1 MYADLRSFLDALRA
15 NNELLEIDKEVD
27 PRLEIGDITRKVN
40 DFDGP
45 ALLFTNVK
53 GHPGWKLASNVLGT
67 LNRLSLAMEAPV
79 NRMIPE
85 YAERLARIDAYK
97 PVVVL
102 RDSAPCKEVVIRG
115 PDVDLAKI
123 PIPTWHAEDGGP
135 FITVGI
141 QISKDPDTGARN
153 ASMVRQMVLGR
164 NKLGILFLPGKHT
177 HIHYL
182 KKQEDNQPLD
192 IAVAIGV
199 DPSIEIVGTH
209 SGPIEEDEFAVA
221 GALRGKVVEMVKCET
236 VDLDVPASAELIIE
250 GRLLPNERI
259 VEGPFG
265 EYTGWLAPQT
275 KDNPPMQVTC
285 ITHRKNPIFQG
296 LYEGKQPNE
305 DSYLGALAF
314 SASILAKARENC
326 PGLVAYAKNPYGT
339 GYMWGTAAI
348 KKMYPGH
355 AKHAMHAILGTH
367 GGKYQ
372 KVLIIVDDTID
383 VHDMRE
389 VVWAISTRCRPERDV
404 MIERD
409 TPISVL
415 DPAMWPKTGLGG
427 RILIDATEKW
437 EEEGN
442 APKNLRQ
449 TLINHELSPYWREIN
464 AKGLAS
470 YLGIDVASWM
480 KKQ

>member
-1 MYADLRSFLDALRA
+1 MHADLRSFIDTLRA
-15 NNELLEIDKEVD
+15 NNELLEVAKEVD

-40 DFDGP
+40 DVDGP
-45 ALLFTNVK
+45 ALLFSNVK
-53 GHPGWKLASNVLGT
+53 GHPGWRLISNTLGN
-67 LNRLSLAMEAPV
+67 LNRLSLAMQAPV

-85 YAERLARIDAYK
+85 YAERMANKNAYA
-97 PVVVL
+97 PVIVP
-102 RDSAPCKEVVIRG
+102 RDKAPCKEVILKG
-115 PDVDLAKI
+115 ADIDLGRI
-123 PIPTWHAEDGGP
+123 PIPLWHPEDGGP

-141 QISKDPDTGARN
+141 QISKDPDSGARN
-153 ASMVRQMVLGR
+153 ASIVRQMVLGR
-164 NKLGILFLPGKHT
+164 DRLGILFLPGKHT

-182 KKQEDNQPLD
+182 KKQKDNQPLD

-199 DPSIEIVGTH
+199 DPIVEIVGTH
-209 SGPIEEDEFAVA
+209 AGPIEEDEFAVA
-221 GALRGKVVEMVKCET
+221 GALRRKAVEMVKCET
-236 VDLDVPASAELIIE
+236 VDLEVPASAELIIE
-250 GRLLPNERI
+250 GQLLPHERI

-285 ITHRKNPIFQG
+285 ITHRRDPIFQG
-296 LYEGKQPNE
+296 LYEGKPPNE
-305 DSYLGALAF
+305 DSYLGALAY
-314 SASILAKARENC
+314 SASILSKARENC

-355 AKHAMHAILGTH
+355 AKHAMHAILATQ

-404 MIERD
+404 MLETD

-437 EEEGN
+437 EQEGN
-442 APKNLRQ
+442 APEHLRQ
-449 TLINHELSPYWREIN
+449 KLINHEMSPYWKEIE
-464 AKGLAS
+464 AKGLDK
-470 YLGIDVASWM
+470 YLGIDLSRWM
-480 KKQ
+480 KNP